1 MSFEAEYLKQI
12 SVRFKWA
19 FQRAANAID
28 QLNDQQVWHRPSP
41 TSNNVGI
48 IVQHLTGNLNQ
59 WVCDA
64 LGGREYKRNRPQE
77 FEDARRGSKNELL
90 KSFSSLGT
98 IIQEIV
104 SKIPPD
110 SLLSPRHIQGSDETV
125 LSALLLAVTHME
137 LHTGQISYIAK
148 LILNE
153 KYVENRRP
161 TAP

>member
-1 MSFEAEYLKQI
+1 MAIEAEFLKQI
-12 SVRFKWA
+12 SLRFKWS

-28 QLNDQQVWHRPSP
+28 QLNDEQVWHRPSP

-77 FEDARRGSKNELL
+77 FEDAHQLSKNEMVRG
-90 KSFSSLGT
+90 FSSLGAT
-98 IIQEIV
+98 IQEIV

-125 LSALLLAVTHME
+125 FSALLLAVTHME
-137 LHTGQISYIAK
+137 LHPGQISYIAK
-148 LILNE
+148 LILNK

-161 TAP
+161 SAP